1 MVCNLCP
8 RKCGVDRNIK
18 SGFCKAEADIKA
30 ARASLHMWEE
40 PPISG
45 KNGSGT
51 VFFSHCNLKCVFCQN
66 YKISSE
72 GFGYTVDASRLC
84 EIFLKLQSM
93 GAENINLVSPTP
105 YTYGIIK
112 ALDLCRDKLNIPVV
126 WNTGGY
132 ENPETLELLKDYVD
146 IFLPD
151 FKYVS
156 NELAK
161 KYSNAED
168 YPYYAHRALEKMLSL
183 VGKEEY
189 TPDGMMKKG
198 VIVRHLILPSHKDES
213 IKVLTHLKEYFGTED
228 YSLSLMRQYYPCYRA
243 AEYPK
248 INRKLTTYEYDKV
261 AEKAQELGFHG
272 FTQEKDSAD
281 PAYTPEFDLFGI
293 V

>member
-1 MVCNLCP
+1 MICNLCP
-8 RKCGVDRNIK
+8 RKCGVDRDKNE
-18 SGFCKAEADIKA
+18 GFCKAKSQIKA
-30 ARASLHMWEE
+30 ARAALHLWEE

-72 GFGYTVDASRLC
+72 GFGVDISTEALSG
-84 EIFLKLQSM
+84 IFLSLQDK

-112 ALDLCRDKLNIPVV
+112 ALDICKDKLNIPVV

-132 ENPETLELLKDYVD
+132 ETAETLEMLKGYVD

-151 FKYVS
+151 FKYVTC
-156 NELAK
+156 EIAK
-161 KYSNAED
+161 RYSNAED
-168 YPYYAHRALEKMLSL
+168 YPQYATKALEKMLST

-189 TPDGMMKKG
+189 TADGMMKKG
-198 VIVRHLILPSHKDES
+198 VMVRHLILPSHKDES
-213 IKVLTHLKEYFGTED
+213 IKVLSHLSENFGTED

-243 AEYPK
+243 EEYPK
-248 INRKLTTYEYDKV
+248 INRRLTTYEYDKV
-261 AEKAQELGFHG
+261 AQKAQELGFHG
-272 FTQEKDSAD
+272 FTQEKESANS
-281 PAYTPEFDLFGI
+281 AYTPEFDLFGI

>member
-1 MVCNLCP
+1 ML
-8 RKCGVDRNIK
+8 RG
-18 SGFCKAEADIKA
+18 
-30 ARASLHMWEE
+30 
-40 PPISG
+40 
-45 KNGSGT
+45 
-51 VFFSHCNLKCVFCQN
+51 
-66 YKISSE
+66 
-72 GFGYTVDASRLC
+72 
-84 EIFLKLQSM
+84 
-93 GAENINLVSPTP
+93 
-105 YTYGIIK
+105 
-112 ALDLCRDKLNIPVV
+112 
-126 WNTGGY
+126 
-132 ENPETLELLKDYVD
+132 YVD

-151 FKYVS
+151 FKYIT

-168 YPYYAHRALEKMLSL
+168 YPYYAHRSLEKMLSL

-213 IKVLTHLKEYFGTED
+213 IKVLTHLKEHFGTED

-243 AEYPK
+243 EEYPK

-281 PAYTPEFDLFGI
+281 SSYTPEFDLFGI